1 MKACSKCKV
10 PKEEFNFRKDKSK
23 KDGLR
28 PDCKSCSSKLRL
40 ASIKSKI
47 IETEEQK
54 KVRLENKE
62 KKRLYDIEYRKLNA
76 RRIKA
81 RGEDYYYEVIKVNE
95 EIKNK
100 MKDRSR
106 EYYYKNK
113 ESMNEYQREYKKRKR
128 LERKQSSMLR

>member
-1 MKACSKCKV
+1 MKVCSKCKV
-10 PKEEFNFRKDKSK
+10 PKEESNFRKDKQK

-28 PDCKSCSSKLRL
+28 PDCKSCGRKLRL
-40 ASIKSKI
+40 ASIKSKV

-54 KVRLENKE
+54 KTRLENKE

-81 RGEDYYYEVIKVNE
+81 RSEDYYYEVIKVNE
-95 EIKNK
+95 EIQKK
-100 MKDRSR
+100 QRERAR

-113 ESMNEYQREYKKRKR
+113 EARIEYTKQYKQRKR
-128 LERKQSSMLR
+128 LERKI